1 LGKTLAA
8 RESLG
13 QKPTWKEA
21 EKIMIASLSWPMSYD
36 EMRFDFIEPAG
47 EG

>member
-1 LGKTLAA
+1 
-8 RESLG
+8 
-13 QKPTWKEA
+13 
-21 EKIMIASLSWPMSYD
+21 MIASLSWPMSYD